1 MQTLST
7 RAGPVALF
15 AFAQALRGAAAHLAA
30 LAYQLD
36 AWLALRAKTASD
48 RATLAQMND
57 RELKDI
63 GVSRGYLNQVAT
75 GAWSRDV

>member
-1 MQTLST
+1 MQTLAT
-7 RAGPVALF
+7 RAGPATLLTL
-15 AFAQALRGAAAHLAA
+15 AHALRAAAAGLARIA
-30 LAYQLD
+30 HDLD